1 MPIRKLLP
9 VKIIKPDNTVQQPG
23 KITALFKI
31 RIVLVKLTLRSL
43 LSKFVAKLI
52 SQLTTLYQFF

>member
-1 MPIRKLLP
+1 MN
-9 VKIIKPDNTVQQPG
+9 KPDNTVQQPG

>member
-1 MPIRKLLP
+1 MN
-9 VKIIKPDNTVQQPG
+9 KPDNTVQQPG

-31 RIVLVKLTLRSL
+31 RIVLAKLTLRSL
-43 LSKFVAKLI
+43 LLRFVAKLL